1 MNKVVIIA
9 GSKSDETHVTK
20 IVTGLKEEIQKSF
33 EYVVIYASA
42 HREPLTVLKALE
54 DHKGAIFI
62 TVAGRS
68 NALSG
73 VVSANCNDVV
83 IACPPFADLSAYMV
97 DIHSTL
103 RMPSGVPVLTVVD
116 PLNCARAV
124 ARILKRQGG

>member
-9 GSKSDETHVTK
+9 GSRSDEPHVEK
-20 IVTGLKEEIQKSF
+20 IAKGLREECQ
-33 EYVVIYASA
+33 EVECLAIYASA
-42 HREPLTVLKALE
+42 HREPLMVLKALE
-54 DHKGAIFI
+54 DHKGSVFI

-73 VVSANCNDVV
+73 VVSANCDDVV

-103 RMPSGVPVLTVVD
+103 RMPSGVPVLTIVD
-116 PLNCARAV
+116 PFNCASAV
-124 ARILKRQGG
+124 ARILRFDKD

>member
-20 IVTGLKEEIQKSF
+20 IVTGLKEEISSF
-33 EYVVIYASA
+33 EYVVVYASA

-73 VVSANCNDVV
+73 VVSANCDDVV
-83 IACPPFADLSAYMV
+83 IACPPFADVSAYMV

-124 ARILKRQGG
+124 ARILKRE